1 MVDTKCIFFEV
12 KCHFSFLILF
22 MLPLKI
28 NYSYNDMLC
37 TEYIHVLKL
46 LHWKESYDEDT
57 VVDGRINFLS
67 GNYIRH

>member
-1 MVDTKCIFFEV
+1 
-12 KCHFSFLILF
+12 
-22 MLPLKI
+22 
-28 NYSYNDMLC
+28 MLC

-46 LHWKESYDEDT
+46 LHWKESCDEDT